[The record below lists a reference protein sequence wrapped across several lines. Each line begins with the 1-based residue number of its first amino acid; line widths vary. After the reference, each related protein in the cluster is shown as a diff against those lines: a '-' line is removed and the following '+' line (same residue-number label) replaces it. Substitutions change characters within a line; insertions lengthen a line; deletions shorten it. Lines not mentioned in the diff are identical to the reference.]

1 MSGEL
6 LTVLMFAG
14 LLVGLLMGHPLAFV
28 LGGLALIF
36 AYLGPGPQVFGI
48 IINRIYSQMDNYI
61 LIAVPMFILMARLLS
76 DSGVTENMF
85 HALRLMLGRVR
96 GGLLFA
102 TIAISVVLA
111 ATTGVI
117 GASMTVMGV
126 LALPSMVKYGYQK
139 ELSTGVIAA
148 GGSLGILI
156 PPSIM
161 LVILGSYAQIS
172 VGQLFAAALG
182 PGLLLAGLYALYCG
196 VLTFFRPDLGPPV
209 SEDELGQTNRAEI
222 LKLVIKMAFPPIVL
236 VIGVMGSI
244 FAGWATTTEA
254 ASVGAFLTF
263 LMVIAY
269 GKFSWSML
277 QDAVSATAR
286 TTSMV
291 LFVIVGAT
299 AFTGVFVAIGGTRI
313 VSGYLDGLGLG
324 PWGVFFLMMLIVFL
338 LGMFLDW
345 LGIVLICL
353 PIFLP
358 IATANGFE
366 PLWFV
371 MMTAIVLQ
379 TSFLTPPFG
388 YALFYLE
395 GVAPPGVTLGHIY
408 RGVIPF
414 IILIIIGSGL
424 CIIFPQIITWLPTVI
439 FSSYR

>member
-395 GVAPPGVTLGHIY
+395 GVAPPGVTLGQD
-408 RGVIPF
+408 RKSV
-414 IILIIIGSGL
+414 
-424 CIIFPQIITWLPTVI
+424 V
-439 FSSYR
+439 